1 MLKKLPDSFADLGRT
16 APETAVPREETRATV
31 GTAHGSVRSCAAC
44 RARVSRDVL
53 LRFVVVGEAPSATE
67 GAASDGAVK
76 VTSDRRAIVVDLAR
90 THPGRGVNV
99 GPSPLCLERAVKRG
113 AFQRQWRMQLSREGV
128 ELLDVQTRESLRER
142 LAAYIAS
149 AWARGGLVEVASLD
163 EVEPR
168 EAKVL
173 WESEELV
180 GLLSGISPWRATN
193 PRISA
198 RIKALL
204 SAVSEFTFTRVGGMK
219 RRPEA
224 PEACEALERCG
235 GGAIRGVLGV
245 SAMTRRKRV
254 GAGPSLSGPDGR
266 NG

>member
-1 MLKKLPDSFADLGRT
+1 MLKTLPDSFADLGCP
-16 APETAVPREETRATV
+16 APDAAPSHAETRAA
-31 GTAHGSVRSCAAC
+31 GGPVRICAAC

-53 LRFVVVGEAPSATE
+53 LRFVV
-67 GAASDGAVK
+67 GAAPLPDGESADGSSGTK
-76 VTSDRRAIVVDLAR
+76 VADRRTIQVDLAR
-90 THPGRGVNV
+90 TAPGRGVNV
-99 GPSPLCLERAVKRG
+99 GPSPHCIERAVKRG

-128 ELLDVQTRESLRER
+128 ELLQVQTRESLRER

-149 AWARGGLVEVASLD
+149 AWARGGLTRVASLD

-173 WESEELV
+173 WESEDLVELV
-180 GLLSGISPWRATN
+180 SGIPPVRATN

-198 RIKALL
+198 KIKALSNAL
-204 SAVSEFTFTRVGGMK
+204 SEFTFTRVGGTK

-235 GGAIRGVLGV
+235 GGAIRGALGV

>member
-1 MLKKLPDSFADLGRT
+1 MLKTLPDSFADIGST
-16 APETAVPREETRATV
+16 APEVAASREQTRSS
-31 GTAHGSVRSCAAC
+31 GPVRSCAAC

-53 LRFVVVGEAPSATE
+53 LRFVIESGEAQSSEE
-67 GAASDGAVK
+67 GAEPDPSGKPAP
-76 VTSDRRAIVVDLAR
+76 DRRSIVVDLAR

-99 GPSPLCLERAVKRG
+99 GPSPVCIERAVKRG
-113 AFQRQWRMQLSREGV
+113 AFQRQWRMQLSRDGV
-128 ELLDVQTRESLRER
+128 ELLQVQTRESLRER

-149 AWARGGLVEVASLD
+149 AWARGGLVEVASVD
-163 EVEPR
+163 EIEPR

-173 WESEELV
+173 WESEDLVELV
-180 GLLSGISPWRATN
+180 TGIPPARATN

-198 RIKALL
+198 KIKALT
-204 SAVSEFTFTRVGGMK
+204 SAVSEFTFTRVGGTK

>member
-1 MLKKLPDSFADLGRT
+1 MLKTLPDSFADIGRPASVPASPRS
-16 APETAVPREETRATV
+16 APT
-31 GTAHGSVRSCAAC
+31 RSCAAC
-44 RARVSRDVL
+44 RARTSRDVL
-53 LRFVVVGEAPSATE
+53 LRFVIVSGDASSQE
-67 GAASDGAVK
+67 GAQPGSSEKPVPDQR
-76 VTSDRRAIVVDLAR
+76 TIVVDLAR
-90 THPGRGVNV
+90 TSTGRGVNV
-99 GPSPLCLERAVKRG
+99 GPSPLCIERAVKRG

-128 ELLDVQTRESLRER
+128 ELLQVQTRESLRER

-149 AWARGGLVEVASLD
+149 AWARGGLTEVASVD
-163 EVEPR
+163 EVEPP

-173 WESEELV
+173 WESEDLAELV
-180 GLLSGISPWRATN
+180 QGIPPVRATN

-198 RIKALL
+198 KIKALT
-204 SAVSEFTFTRVGGMK
+204 SAVSEFTFTRVGGTK